1 MDGASESESEHFES
15 EDVDNSIISAEA
27 SVELQLGIQVAALP
41 KVLLATAVA
50 SVILLFSYM
59 AFLAFD

>member
-50 SVILLFSYM
+50 SVILLF
-59 AFLAFD
+59 FLYGFLGL